1 MRDMAKTVLTWILVV
16 IVESRLAG
24 AHKQPRRTPL
34 DEYIESAGTPVDV
47 PRPSPGS
54 LWIPGALFGDPARD
68 LRASQPG
75 DLVTVVVVERASAV
89 AKGTTKA
96 SRSSSVKNSIGAFA
110 GKTRA
115 TGPLANLADLSGDSQ
130 LAGEGATTRETVL
143 STTLAGRVTHVLP
156 NGNLVVE
163 ASKEVQ
169 VNAERQYVTV
179 RGVARPLDIDPGN
192 AVRSDRLAM
201 LEVRIQGKGVV
212 GDAVRR
218 PFFLYR
224 LLLGLLPL

>member
-1 MRDMAKTVLTWILVV
+1 ML
-16 IVESRLAG
+16 
-24 AHKQPRRTPL
+24 
-34 DEYIESAGTPVDV
+34 VDV

-115 TGPLANLADLSGDSQ
+115 TGPLAHLADLSGDSQ

-163 ASKEVQ
+163 ANKEVQ

-179 RGVARPLDIDPGN
+179 RGVARPLDMIRAMRSVPTGLRCWRSVFRAKVLSETPC
-192 AVRSDRLAM
+192 AVPSSYTDYCLGCCLYDA
-201 LEVRIQGKGVV
+201 GVQV
-212 GDAVRR
+212 LSLSIGCVSCVSGHRHASQRCGFD
-218 PFFLYR
+218 
-224 LLLGLLPL
+224 